1 MNRRRLLRAVG
12 IGAGVGLAGCAG
24 ERSGDGGGTTDDTT
38 TDRTTTGAP
47 DAVRETA
54 VLQYDVTGAVPAW
67 HEPGRPGRVVV
78 IDSTERLRATLSL
91 GDLSEERRESV
102 RAFLADVDYATD
114 RLLSVR
120 SGGPDTCHDRVN
132 VSELRVAGG
141 RLTGRARVVDTSEPG
156 KACGGAETFPSALV
170 RVTFDES
177 PVDRVALQVRDGFGD
192 EAEVTASAAD
202 PLAPAAEDLAGVVRP
217 ETDGE
222 PVPAPSCEDPAFE
235 RHAAGFDEEGL
246 VWGDVTA
253 GGESL
258 FGLRVGRATYER
270 GERLRVRLTTLS
282 ETREFTGN
290 RHKYNLQTLTA
301 AGWREVRG
309 TTDDRFLGYTDEA
322 VAHRPGEGFEWT
334 LELTADGL
342 VDGHVHED
350 RLTVCPGLPAG
361 RYRFVYWGVP
371 DASGVAAGFDLTE

>member
-24 ERSGDGGGTTDDTT
+24 EQSGDGGGTTDDTT

-47 DAVRETA
+47 GTTDSTTTDRTTTGTPDAVREVA
-54 VLQYDVTGAVPAW
+54 VVQYD
-67 HEPGRPGRVVV
+67 
-78 IDSTERLRATLSL
+78 ATL
-91 GDLSEERRESV
+91 
-102 RAFLADVDYATD
+102 A
-114 RLLSVR
+114 
-120 SGGPDTCHDRVN
+120 
-132 VSELRVAGG
+132 
-141 RLTGRARVVDTSEPG
+141 
-156 KACGGAETFPSALV
+156 
-170 RVTFDES
+170 
-177 PVDRVALQVRDGFGD
+177 
-192 EAEVTASAAD
+192 
-202 PLAPAAEDLAGVVRP
+202 
-217 ETDGE
+217 
-222 PVPAPSCEDPAFE
+222 VPAPSCEDPTFE

-258 FGLRVGRATYER
+258 FGLRVGQATYER
-270 GERLRVRLTTLS
+270 GDRLRVRLTTLS
-282 ETREFTGN
+282 ETREYTGN
-290 RHKYNLQTLTA
+290 RHKYNLQALTE
-301 AGWREVRG
+301 AGWRDVRG

-334 LELTADGL
+334 LELTADGV